1 MPVLIIGLVV
11 FLGLHSTRIFAE
23 DWRAARIASLGERKW
38 KLLYSIA
45 SGIGLAL
52 IVWGYGMARTT
63 PVLLWNPPLW
73 TRHLASV
80 LVLVAFVMIVAAYV
94 PRNHFKAAFGHPMY
108 AGVKTWAFA
117 HLIANGM
124 LADLLLFGSFLVWSV
139 LGFRSARRR
148 DRKQQVTYPAGSARG
163 TIVTLAV
170 GAIAWAIFAFYLH
183 GPLIGVRPIS

>member
-1 MPVLIIGLVV
+1 LPVLIIGLVV

-23 DWRAARIASLGERKW
+23 DWRAARIASLGEQKW

-124 LADLLLFGSFLVWSV
+124 LADLLLFGGFLVWSV

>member
-1 MPVLIIGLVV
+1 MLVLIIGLVV

-45 SGIGLAL
+45 SAVGLVL

-73 TRHLASV
+73 TRHLAAA

-94 PRNHFKAAFGHPMY
+94 PRNHLKAAFGHPMY

-124 LADLLLFGSFLVWSV
+124 LADLLLFGGFLLWSV

-148 DRKQQVTYPAGSARG
+148 DRKQQVTYPAGTPRG
-163 TIVTLAV
+163 TIVTVVV
-170 GAIAWAIFAFYLH
+170 GIIAWAVFAFYLH

>member
-1 MPVLIIGLVV
+1 LPVLIIGLVV

-124 LADLLLFGSFLVWSV
+124 LADLLLFGGFLVWSV

>member
-1 MPVLIIGLVV
+1 LLVLIIGLVV
-11 FLGLHSTRIFAE
+11 FLGLHSTRILAE
-23 DWRAARIASLGERKW
+23 DWRSARIASLGERKW

-45 SGIGLAL
+45 SGIGLVL
-52 IVWGYGMARTT
+52 IVWGYGMAREA
-63 PVLLWNPPLW
+63 PVMLWNPPLW

-80 LVLVAFVMIVAAYV
+80 LVLVAFIMIVAAYV

-117 HLIANGM
+117 HLLANGM
-124 LADLLLFGSFLVWSV
+124 LADLLLFGTFLLWSI
-139 LGFRSARRR
+139 LGYRSARRR
-148 DRKQQVTYPAGSARG
+148 DRKAQVSYPAGTARG
-163 TIVTLAV
+163 TLATLVV

>member
-1 MPVLIIGLVV
+1 MPVLTIGLVV

-23 DWRAARIASLGERKW
+23 DWRAARIASLGEHKW

>member
-1 MPVLIIGLVV
+1 MPVLTIGLVV

>member
-1 MPVLIIGLVV
+1 LLVLIIGLVV

-23 DWRAARIASLGERKW
+23 DWRAARIASLGEKKW

-52 IVWGYGMARTT
+52 VVWGYGMARTT

-73 TRHLASV
+73 TRHLAAV
-80 LVLVAFVMIVAAYV
+80 LVLIAFVMIVAAYV
-94 PRNHFKAAFGHPMY
+94 PRNHLKAAFGHPMF

-124 LADLLLFGSFLVWSV
+124 LADVLLFGGFMVWSI
-139 LGFRSARRR
+139 LGYRSARQR
-148 DRKQQVTYPAGSARG
+148 DRKQQVTYPAGTPRG
-163 TIVTLAV
+163 TIVTLVV

-183 GPLIGVRPIS
+183 GPLIGVRPLS

>member
-1 MPVLIIGLVV
+1 LLVLIIGLVV

-52 IVWGYGMARTT
+52 VIWGYGMARSN

-80 LVLVAFVMIVAAYV
+80 LVLIAFVMIVAAYV

-117 HLIANGM
+117 HLLANGM
-124 LADLLLFGSFLVWSV
+124 LADVLLFGSFMVWSI
-139 LGFRSARRR
+139 LGYRSARRR
-148 DRKQQVTYPAGSARG
+148 DRKQQVTYPSGTPRG
-163 TIVTLAV
+163 TIVNLVV

-183 GPLIGVRPIS
+183 GPLIGVRPLP

>member
-1 MPVLIIGLVV
+1 MLVLIIGLVV

-23 DWRAARIASLGERKW
+23 DWRAARIASLGEKKW

-52 IVWGYGMARTT
+52 VVWGYGMARTT

-73 TRHLASV
+73 TRHLAAV
-80 LVLVAFVMIVAAYV
+80 LVLIAFVMIVAAYV
-94 PRNHFKAAFGHPMY
+94 PRNHLKAAFGHPMF

-124 LADLLLFGSFLVWSV
+124 LADVLLFGGFMVWSI
-139 LGFRSARRR
+139 LGYRSARQR
-148 DRKQQVTYPAGSARG
+148 DRKQQVTYPAGTPRG
-163 TIVTLAV
+163 TIVTLVV

-183 GPLIGVRPIS
+183 GPLIGVRPLS

>member
-1 MPVLIIGLVV
+1 LPVLIIGLVV

-23 DWRAARIASLGERKW
+23 DWRAARIARLGEQKW

-45 SGIGLAL
+45 SGIGLTL

>member
-124 LADLLLFGSFLVWSV
+124 LADLLLFGGFLVWSV

>member
-1 MPVLIIGLVV
+1 MLVLIIGLVV

-23 DWRAARIASLGERKW
+23 DWRAARISSLGERKW

-80 LVLVAFVMIVAAYV
+80 LVLAAFVMIVAAYV
-94 PRNHFKAAFGHPMY
+94 PRNHFKASFGHPMY

-124 LADLLLFGSFLVWSV
+124 LADLLLFGGFLVWSV

-148 DRKQQVTYPAGSARG
+148 DRKQQVTYPAGTARG
-163 TIVTLAV
+163 TIVTLVV
-170 GAIAWAIFAFYLH
+170 GAIAWAVFAFYLH

>member
-23 DWRAARIASLGERKW
+23 DWRAARIARLGEQKW

-45 SGIGLAL
+45 SGIGLTL

-124 LADLLLFGSFLVWSV
+124 LADLLLFGGFLVWSV